1 MAELDIRKVVDSTG
15 DLLAAYINRFVA
27 ILSKPKATFA
37 ELFSNVEVEPSHRFR
52 NALAFAA
59 TSILLGLCLARFVE
73 LPNSP
78 QEIDPQT
85 TIAVLL
91 VWIFSAIALHPCL
104 KLFRAKRTLEATLVA
119 FLYTISAV
127 HLLFIPAL
135 AVIGHFVTE
144 TRVALNYHY
153 VVYFGLPGKE
163 RLSNYGGSVG
173 KILGDRE
180 LIASLREISSE
191 SYIKE
196 REPQKEG
203 TILPPAPPKESL
215 RTLADVPKSPDART
229 RVSVAQS
236 NLPPPHRTETKIVG
250 KGYTSV
256 LLLVWLCY
264 YLVNSAY
271 LAIGLGA
278 AHQMNSLLLFGLAI
292 VGPPV
297 LVVTVVT
304 MAIFLIYIFL
314 DLMDLIG

>member
-1 MAELDIRKVVDSTG
+1 MAELDIRKVADSIG

-37 ELFSNVEVEPSHRFR
+37 ELFSDIEAEPSHRFR

-85 TIAVLL
+85 MIAVLL

-153 VVYFGLPGKE
+153 VVYFGLSDE
-163 RLSNYGGSVG
+163 RWSNYGGSVG

-180 LIASLREISSE
+180 LIASLRGISSE

-215 RTLADVPKSPDART
+215 RTLADVPKSPDDRT

-236 NLPPPHRTETKIVG
+236 NLTPPHRTETKIVG

-278 AHQMNSLLLFGLAI
+278 AHQMNPLLLFCLAI

-297 LVVTVVT
+297 LVT
-304 MAIFLIYIFL
+304 MAILLILWVGTIR
-314 DLMDLIG
+314 